1 MVDGYEKHV
10 VTFGSFTERPWH
22 HSDFSDTDTSWAEP
36 FAKVLAVHLMLSGPM
51 FKLWKAAR
59 DWKPVYESLSYGEP
73 EPMPDD
79 PITDALKEL
88 EAKAAE
94 LYAQWENV

>member
-1 MVDGYEKHV
+1 MVDGYKKH
-10 VTFGSFTERPWH
+10 TAQFGGFTERPWH
-22 HSDFSDTDTSWAEP
+22 NSDFSDPDSYWAENP
-36 FAKVLAVHLMLSGPM
+36 AKVIAIHLMLSGPM
-51 FKLWKAAR
+51 LKLWKAAR
-59 DWKPVYESLSYGEP
+59 EWKPVYESLSYGEP

-94 LYAQWENV
+94 LYAQWEHV